1 MLSANLARR
10 IMEGDLPWERSMEA
24 HIDSFLER
32 YTLHD
37 SNWIGLFTDCGYDD
51 TAIAVISFDPV
62 WNSSVSHPTS
72 VCADWPLLLL
82 RFKCVSAIC
91 LSGYTNIEGIQRG
104 ISTVEVEH
112 KSDEEVRTV
121 ICDHYGAS
129 VSLQHFPLVEAL
141 VFLADESVKELSEG

>member
-1 MLSANLARR
+1 MLSTNLAHR
-10 IMEGDLPWERSMEA
+10 IIEANLPWERSMEV
-24 HIDSFLER
+24 HIDNFLEQ

-37 SNWIGLFTDCGYDD
+37 SLWIGLFTDCGFED

-62 WNSSVSHPTS
+62 WNSSVSNPTS

-82 RFKCVSAIC
+82 RFKCVSAIS
-91 LSGYTNIEGIQRG
+91 LSGYSDIGGTQRG
-104 ISTVEVEH
+104 ISSVNVEH

-129 VSLQHFPLVEAL
+129 VALQHFPLIDAL
-141 VFLADESVKELSEG
+141 VFLADESVRELAKN